1 MSKRALI
8 TGITGQDGSYL
19 SQFLIEK
26 GYEVYGAVRRTSSI
40 NTGRLSE
47 LDILNKIN
55 LVAMDLVEITNIQR
69 VIEKIKPDEVYNL
82 AAQSFVQTSFD
93 QPIYTS
99 EIDAIGVTR
108 ILETIRM
115 LGSKIKFYQAS
126 TSEMFGKVQSSPQN
140 EETPF
145 YPRSPYGVSKLY
157 GHWMT
162 VNYREAW
169 DLHACSGILFNHE
182 SPLRGIEF
190 VTRKITLGVAEI
202 TKKKKKSISLGNL
215 NAKRDWGY
223 AGDYV
228 NAMWLM
234 LQKEK
239 PSDYV
244 VATGE
249 MYSVR
254 EFVEKA
260 FNAADTEIDWVI
272 DNGVESGRCKKTGN
286 ILIDINKDFNR
297 PAETDYLLGDATKAR
312 EELNWK
318 PQVNFDTLVEMMVKK
333 DLDRVENGFYGF

>member
-1 MSKRALI
+1 MGKRALI

-19 SQFLIEK
+19 SEFLINK
-26 GYEVYGAVRRTSSI
+26 GYEVYGAVRRTSSV

-47 LDILNKIN
+47 LNILNKIN
-55 LVAMDLVEITNIQR
+55 LVAMDLAEITNIQR
-69 VIEKIKPDEVYNL
+69 VIEEIKPDEVYNL

-108 ILETIRM
+108 ILEIIRM
-115 LGSKIKFYQAS
+115 LGSNIKFYQAS
-126 TSEMFGKVQSSPQN
+126 TSEMFGKVQTSPQN

-234 LQKEK
+234 LQKK
-239 PSDYV
+239 TPSDYV
-244 VATGE
+244 IATGE

-260 FNAADTEIDWVI
+260 FNAVDTEIEWVL
-272 DNGVESGRCKKTGN
+272 DDGVESGRCKKTGN
-286 ILIDINKDFNR
+286 ILVDINKDFNR
-297 PAETDYLLGDATKAR
+297 PAETDYLLGDATKAK

-318 PQVNFDTLVEMMVKK
+318 PQVNFNTLIEMMVKK
-333 DLDRVENGFYGF
+333 DLDRVENDVYGF

>member
-1 MSKRALI
+1 MGKRALI

-19 SQFLIEK
+19 SEFLINK
-26 GYEVYGAVRRTSSI
+26 GYEVYGAVRRTSSV

-55 LVAMDLVEITNIQR
+55 LVAMDLAEITNIQR
-69 VIEKIKPDEVYNL
+69 VIEEIKPDEVYNL

-108 ILETIRM
+108 ILEIIRM
-115 LGSKIKFYQAS
+115 LGSNIKFYQAS
-126 TSEMFGKVQSSPQN
+126 TSEMFGKVQTSPQN

-202 TKKKKKSISLGNL
+202 TKEKKKSISLGNL

-234 LQKEK
+234 LQKK
-239 PSDYV
+239 TPSDYV
-244 VATGE
+244 IATGE

-260 FNAADTEIDWVI
+260 FNAVDTEIEWVV
-272 DNGVESGRCKKTGN
+272 DDGEESGRCKKTGN
-286 ILIDINKDFNR
+286 ILVDINKDFNR
-297 PAETDYLLGDATKAR
+297 PAETDYLLGDATKAK

-318 PQVNFDTLVEMMVKK
+318 PQVNFNTLIEMMVKK
-333 DLDRVENGFYGF
+333 DLDRVENDVYGF

>member
-1 MSKRALI
+1 MGKRALI

-19 SQFLIEK
+19 SEFLINK

-55 LVAMDLVEITNIQR
+55 LVAMDLAEITNIQR
-69 VIEKIKPDEVYNL
+69 VIEEIKPDEVYNL

-108 ILETIRM
+108 ILEIIRM
-115 LGSKIKFYQAS
+115 LGSNIKFYQAS
-126 TSEMFGKVQSSPQN
+126 TSEMFGKVQTSPQN

-234 LQKEK
+234 LQKK
-239 PSDYV
+239 TPSDYV
-244 VATGE
+244 IATGE

-260 FNAADTEIDWVI
+260 FNAVDTEIEWVV
-272 DNGVESGRCKKTGN
+272 DDGEESGRCKKTGN
-286 ILIDINKDFNR
+286 VLIDINKDFNR
-297 PAETDYLLGDATKAR
+297 PAETDYLLGDATKAK

-318 PQVNFDTLVEMMVKK
+318 PQVNFNTLIEMMVKK
-333 DLDRVENGFYGF
+333 DLDRVENDVYGF

>member
-47 LDILNKIN
+47 LDILKKIN
-55 LVAMDLVEITNIQR
+55 LVAMDLAEITNIQR
-69 VIEKIKPDEVYNL
+69 VIEEIKPDEIYNL

-115 LGSKIKFYQAS
+115 LGGKTKFYQAS

-202 TKKKKKSISLGNL
+202 IKKKKKSISLGNL

-297 PAETDYLLGDATKAR
+297 PAETDYLLGDATKAK

-318 PQVNFDTLVEMMVKK
+318 PQVNFNTLVEMMVKK
-333 DLDRVENGFYGF
+333 DLDRVENGVYGF

>member
-1 MSKRALI
+1 MNKRALI

-19 SQFLIEK
+19 SQFLIDK

-47 LDILNKIN
+47 LNILNKIN

-69 VIEKIKPDEVYNL
+69 VIEEIKPDEVYNL

-108 ILETIRM
+108 ILEIIRM
-115 LGSKIKFYQAS
+115 LGGKIKFYQAS

-202 TKKKKKSISLGNL
+202 IKKKRKSISLGNL

-244 VATGE
+244 IATGE

-272 DNGVESGRCKKTGN
+272 DNGVESGRCKKNGN
-286 ILIDINKDFNR
+286 ILIDINKEFNR
-297 PAETDYLLGDATKAR
+297 PAETDYLLGDATKAK

-318 PQVNFDTLVEMMVKK
+318 PQVNFNTLVEMMVKK

>member
-1 MSKRALI
+1 MGKRALI

-19 SQFLIEK
+19 SEFLINK

-55 LVAMDLVEITNIQR
+55 LVAMDLAEITNIQR
-69 VIEKIKPDEVYNL
+69 VIEEIKPDEVYNL

-115 LGSKIKFYQAS
+115 LGSNIKFYQAS
-126 TSEMFGKVQSSPQN
+126 TSEMFGKVQTSPQN

-202 TKKKKKSISLGNL
+202 TKEKKKSISLGNL

-234 LQKEK
+234 LQKK
-239 PSDYV
+239 TPSDYV
-244 VATGE
+244 IATGE

-260 FNAADTEIDWVI
+260 FNAVNTEIEWVL
-272 DNGVESGRCKKTGN
+272 DDGVESGRCKKTGN
-286 ILIDINKDFNR
+286 ILVDINKDFNR
-297 PAETDYLLGDATKAR
+297 PAETDYLLGDATKAK

-318 PQVNFDTLVEMMVKK
+318 PQINFNTLIEMMVKK
-333 DLDRVENGFYGF
+333 DLDRVENDVYGF

>member
-1 MSKRALI
+1 
-8 TGITGQDGSYL
+8 
-19 SQFLIEK
+19 
-26 GYEVYGAVRRTSSI
+26 
-40 NTGRLSE
+40 
-47 LDILNKIN
+47 
-55 LVAMDLVEITNIQR
+55 MDLAEITNIQR
-69 VIEKIKPDEVYNL
+69 VIEEIKPDEIYNL

-115 LGSKIKFYQAS
+115 LGGKTKFYQAS

-202 TKKKKKSISLGNL
+202 IKKKKKSISLGNL

-297 PAETDYLLGDATKAR
+297 PAETDYLLGDATKAK

-318 PQVNFDTLVEMMVKK
+318 PQVNFNTLVEMMVKK
-333 DLDRVENGFYGF
+333 DLDRVENGVYGF

>member
-1 MSKRALI
+1 MGKRALI

-19 SQFLIEK
+19 SEFLINK

-55 LVAMDLVEITNIQR
+55 LVAMDLAEITNIQR
-69 VIEKIKPDEVYNL
+69 VIEEIKPDEVYNL

-115 LGSKIKFYQAS
+115 FGGNIKFYQAS
-126 TSEMFGKVQSSPQN
+126 TSEMFGKVQTSPQN

-202 TKKKKKSISLGNL
+202 TKEKKKSISLGNL

-234 LQKEK
+234 LQKK
-239 PSDYV
+239 TPSDYV
-244 VATGE
+244 IATGE

-260 FNAADTEIDWVI
+260 FNAVDTEIEWVL
-272 DNGVESGRCKKTGN
+272 DDGVESGRCKKTGN
-286 ILIDINKDFNR
+286 ILVDINKDFNR
-297 PAETDYLLGDATKAR
+297 PAETDYLLGDATKAK

-318 PQVNFDTLVEMMVKK
+318 PQVNFNTLIEMMVKK
-333 DLDRVENGFYGF
+333 DLDRVENDVYGF

>member
-1 MSKRALI
+1 MNKRALI

-19 SQFLIEK
+19 SQFLINK

-55 LVAMDLVEITNIQR
+55 LVAMDLAEITNIQR
-69 VIEKIKPDEVYNL
+69 VIEEIKPDEVYNL

-297 PAETDYLLGDATKAR
+297 PAETDYLLGDATKAK

-318 PQVNFDTLVEMMVKK
+318 PQVNFNTLIEMMVKK
-333 DLDRVENGFYGF
+333 DLDRVENGVYGF

>member
-1 MSKRALI
+1 MGKRALI

-19 SQFLIEK
+19 SEFLINK
-26 GYEVYGAVRRTSSI
+26 GYEVYGAVRRTSSV

-55 LVAMDLVEITNIQR
+55 LVAMDLAEITNIQR
-69 VIEKIKPDEVYNL
+69 VIEEIKPDEVYNL

-108 ILETIRM
+108 ILEIIRM
-115 LGSKIKFYQAS
+115 LGGDIKFYQAS
-126 TSEMFGKVQSSPQN
+126 TSEMFGKVQTSPQN

-202 TKKKKKSISLGNL
+202 TKEKKKSISLGNL

-234 LQKEK
+234 LQKK
-239 PSDYV
+239 TPSDYV
-244 VATGE
+244 IATGE

-260 FNAADTEIDWVI
+260 FNAVDTEIEWVV
-272 DNGVESGRCKKTGN
+272 DDGEESGRCKKTGN
-286 ILIDINKDFNR
+286 VLIDINKDFNR
-297 PAETDYLLGDATKAR
+297 PAETDYLLGDATKAK

-318 PQVNFDTLVEMMVKK
+318 PQVNFNTLIEMMVKK
-333 DLDRVENGFYGF
+333 DLDRVENDVYGF

>member
-1 MSKRALI
+1 MGKRALI

-19 SQFLIEK
+19 SEFLINK
-26 GYEVYGAVRRTSSI
+26 GYEVYGAVRRTSSV

-47 LDILNKIN
+47 LNILNKIN
-55 LVAMDLVEITNIQR
+55 LVAMDLAEITNIQR
-69 VIEKIKPDEVYNL
+69 VIEEIKPDEVYNL

-108 ILETIRM
+108 ILEIIRM
-115 LGSKIKFYQAS
+115 LGSNIKFYQAS
-126 TSEMFGKVQSSPQN
+126 TSEMFGKVQTSPQN

-202 TKKKKKSISLGNL
+202 TKEKKKSISLGNL

-234 LQKEK
+234 LQKK
-239 PSDYV
+239 TPSDYV
-244 VATGE
+244 IATGE

-260 FNAADTEIDWVI
+260 FNAVDTEIEWVL
-272 DNGVESGRCKKTGN
+272 DGGVESGRCKKTGN
-286 ILIDINKDFNR
+286 ILVDINKDFNR
-297 PAETDYLLGDATKAR
+297 PAETDYLLGDATKAK

-318 PQVNFDTLVEMMVKK
+318 PQVNFNTLIEMMVKK
-333 DLDRVENGFYGF
+333 DLDRVENDVYGF

>member
-1 MSKRALI
+1 MGKRALI

-19 SQFLIEK
+19 SEFLINK

-55 LVAMDLVEITNIQR
+55 LVAMDLAEITNIQR
-69 VIEKIKPDEVYNL
+69 VIEEIKPDEVYNL

-115 LGSKIKFYQAS
+115 LGANTKFYQAS
-126 TSEMFGKVQSSPQN
+126 TSEMFGKVQTSPQN

-190 VTRKITLGVAEI
+190 VTRKITLGVVEI
-202 TKKKKKSISLGNL
+202 TKEKKKSISLGNL

-234 LQKEK
+234 LQKK
-239 PSDYV
+239 TPSDYV
-244 VATGE
+244 IATGE

-260 FNAADTEIDWVI
+260 FNAVDTEIEWVL
-272 DNGVESGRCKKTGN
+272 DDGVESGRCKKTGN
-286 ILIDINKDFNR
+286 ILVDINKDFNR
-297 PAETDYLLGDATKAR
+297 PAETDYLLGDATKAK

-318 PQVNFDTLVEMMVKK
+318 PQVNFNTLIEMMVKK
-333 DLDRVENGFYGF
+333 DLDRVENDVYGF

>member
-1 MSKRALI
+1 MTKRALI

-55 LVAMDLVEITNIQR
+55 LVAMDLAEITNIQR
-69 VIEKIKPDEVYNL
+69 VIEEIKPDEVYNL

-162 VNYREAW
+162 INYREAW

-234 LQKEK
+234 LQKKK

-244 VATGE
+244 IATGK

-254 EFVEKA
+254 DFVEKA

-318 PQVNFDTLVEMMVKK
+318 PQVNFNTLVEMMVKK
-333 DLDRVENGFYGF
+333 DLDRVENGIYGF

>member
-1 MSKRALI
+1 MGKRALI

-19 SQFLIEK
+19 SEFLINK

-55 LVAMDLVEITNIQR
+55 LVAMDLAEITNIQR
-69 VIEKIKPDEVYNL
+69 VIEEIKPDEVYNL

-108 ILETIRM
+108 ILEIIRM
-115 LGSKIKFYQAS
+115 LGSNIKFYQAS
-126 TSEMFGKVQSSPQN
+126 TSEMFGKVQTSPQN

-202 TKKKKKSISLGNL
+202 TKEKKKSISLGNL

-234 LQKEK
+234 LQKK
-239 PSDYV
+239 TPSDYV
-244 VATGE
+244 IATGE

-260 FNAADTEIDWVI
+260 FNAVDTEIEWVL
-272 DNGVESGRCKKTGN
+272 DGGVESGRCKKTGN
-286 ILIDINKDFNR
+286 ILVDINKDFNR
-297 PAETDYLLGDATKAR
+297 PAETDYLLGDATKAK

-318 PQVNFDTLVEMMVKK
+318 PQVNFNTLIEMMVKK
-333 DLDRVENGFYGF
+333 DLDRVENDVYGF

>member
-1 MSKRALI
+1 MGKRALI

-19 SQFLIEK
+19 SEFLINK

-55 LVAMDLVEITNIQR
+55 LVAMDLAEITNIQR
-69 VIEKIKPDEVYNL
+69 VIEEIKPDEVYNL

-108 ILETIRM
+108 ILEIIRM
-115 LGSKIKFYQAS
+115 LGGNIKFYQAS
-126 TSEMFGKVQSSPQN
+126 TSEMFGKVQTSPQN

-234 LQKEK
+234 LQKK
-239 PSDYV
+239 TPSDYV
-244 VATGE
+244 IATGE

-260 FNAADTEIDWVI
+260 FNAVDTEIEWVV
-272 DNGVESGRCKKTGN
+272 DDGEESGRCKKTGN
-286 ILIDINKDFNR
+286 VLIDINKDFNR
-297 PAETDYLLGDATKAR
+297 PAETDYLLGDATKAK

-318 PQVNFDTLVEMMVKK
+318 PQVNFNTLIEMMVKK
-333 DLDRVENGFYGF
+333 DLDRVENDVYGF

>member
-234 LQKEK
+234 LQKKK

-244 VATGE
+244 IATGE

-254 EFVEKA
+254 EFVERA

-297 PAETDYLLGDATKAR
+297 PAETDYLLGDATKAK

-318 PQVNFDTLVEMMVKK
+318 PKVNFNTLVEMMVKK
-333 DLDRVENGFYGF
+333 DLDRVENGVYGF

>member
-40 NTGRLSE
+40 NTGRLFE

-55 LVAMDLVEITNIQR
+55 LVAMDLAEITNIQR
-69 VIEKIKPDEVYNL
+69 VIEEIKPDEVYNL

-202 TKKKKKSISLGNL
+202 TKNKKKSISLGNL

-234 LQKEK
+234 LQKK
-239 PSDYV
+239 TPSDYV
-244 VATGE
+244 IATGE

-260 FNAADTEIDWVI
+260 FNAVDTEIDWVV
-272 DNGVESGRCKKTGN
+272 DDGVESGRCKKTGS

-297 PAETDYLLGDATKAR
+297 PAETDYLLGDATRAKD
-312 EELNWK
+312 ELNWK
-318 PQVNFDTLVEMMVKK
+318 PQVNFNALIEMMVKK
-333 DLDRVENGFYGF
+333 DLDRVENDIYGF

>member
-55 LVAMDLVEITNIQR
+55 LVAMDLAEITNIQR
-69 VIEKIKPDEVYNL
+69 VIEEIKPDEVYNL

-234 LQKEK
+234 LQKKK

-244 VATGE
+244 IATGE
-249 MYSVR
+249 VYSVR

-297 PAETDYLLGDATKAR
+297 PAETDYLLGDATKAK

-318 PQVNFDTLVEMMVKK
+318 PKVNFNTLVEMMVKK
-333 DLDRVENGFYGF
+333 DLDRVENGIYGF

>member
-1 MSKRALI
+1 MGKRALI

-19 SQFLIEK
+19 SEFLINK

-55 LVAMDLVEITNIQR
+55 LVAMDLAEITNIQR
-69 VIEKIKPDEVYNL
+69 VIEEIKPDEVYNL

-108 ILETIRM
+108 ILEIIRM
-115 LGSKIKFYQAS
+115 LGSNIKFYQAS
-126 TSEMFGKVQSSPQN
+126 TSEMFGKVQTSPQN

-202 TKKKKKSISLGNL
+202 TKEKKKSISLGNL

-234 LQKEK
+234 LQKK
-239 PSDYV
+239 TPSDYV
-244 VATGE
+244 IATGE

-260 FNAADTEIDWVI
+260 FNAVDTEIEWVV
-272 DNGVESGRCKKTGN
+272 DDGEESGRCKKTGN
-286 ILIDINKDFNR
+286 VLIDINKDFNR
-297 PAETDYLLGDATKAR
+297 PAETDYLLGDATKAK

-318 PQVNFDTLVEMMVKK
+318 PQVNFNTLIEMMVKK
-333 DLDRVENGFYGF
+333 DLDRVENDVYGF

>member
-1 MSKRALI
+1 MGKRALI

-19 SQFLIEK
+19 SEFLINK

-55 LVAMDLVEITNIQR
+55 LVAMDLAEITNIQR
-69 VIEKIKPDEVYNL
+69 VIEEIKPDEVYNL

-115 LGSKIKFYQAS
+115 LGANIKFYQAS
-126 TSEMFGKVQSSPQN
+126 TSEMFGKVQTSPQN

-202 TKKKKKSISLGNL
+202 TKEKKKSISLGNL

-234 LQKEK
+234 LQKK
-239 PSDYV
+239 TPSDYV
-244 VATGE
+244 IATGE

-260 FNAADTEIDWVI
+260 FNAVDTEIEWVL
-272 DNGVESGRCKKTGN
+272 DDGVESGRCKKTGN
-286 ILIDINKDFNR
+286 ILVDINKDFNR
-297 PAETDYLLGDATKAR
+297 PAETDYLLGDATKAK

-318 PQVNFDTLVEMMVKK
+318 PQINFNTLIEMMVKK
-333 DLDRVENGFYGF
+333 DLDRVENDVYGF